1 MAAKPTE
8 LKKLVAL
15 LDAEA
20 PDVEWLAKSV
30 WELVENLLAE
40 RQQYVAIAYHPSL
53 DLYQAIGPYA
63 TRGQLMKDYEKR
75 LCMVDKGSVGRV
87 ALLKHPSNVL

>member
-8 LKKLVAL
+8 LKKLIAL
-15 LDAEA
+15 LDEEA
-20 PDVEWLAKSV
+20 PTVEWLAKEV
-30 WELVENLLAE
+30 WALVEELMAQ

-87 ALLKHPSNVL
+87 ALLKSPSTVL